1 MRWIAGRTRGS
12 SVSYPRTLVALGIA
26 LLAGASWG
34 APVAAASPSVIG
46 DVSLGSNAPNLDSIG
61 QQIPVFQGDAGPGY
75 VVSSPVTGT
84 LTTWMFRSGG
94 ATPGSTFVLRVLRP
108 PSLPGGP
115 WTGAGT
121 SAAEA
126 VTGAAGA
133 DNVLGPFS
141 TSLPI
146 TAGDRV
152 ALEPLDGPVTPIET
166 GTLGSDGIRYFVSP
180 LSDGASEALAPG
192 SGADSGQVVPIQATV
207 TPAPAPPA
215 VTAPGNLTPPS
226 ISGTPAAGNT
236 LTCDPGT
243 WSGSP
248 TSFAYSWIAGDP
260 AAPSFTL
267 SLGSTQSI
275 ALEDLETNA
284 VVECSVHATN
294 AAGTTSAGAA
304 NPVRVSPSPPAL
316 ATNLEFIL
324 PPSRRVR
331 LNPNPMITPG
341 VGVGGT
347 NFCTPGHWMHFPESY
362 SYRWYRS
369 LRGRFPAP
377 DNRGVGGGP
386 VLKLPAKVDHYF
398 LACRVTASNGAGF
411 RSAFSNSY
419 FIGTSQLLLVP
430 GAKIK
435 ISVNTGV
442 GGSRLNPT
450 TSHRHPIRSLSLSF
464 RCLRPAVAQ
473 RGARISYSWAISSRL
488 SGGRDPFDQVFPG
501 QTLSLRTLAGGVRI
515 DRTDVP
521 ALARLDGT
529 VRCITT
535 VRKGRTAAVILG
547 SSVHV
552 LGAS

>member
-1 MRWIAGRTRGS
+1 
-12 SVSYPRTLVALGIA
+12 
-26 LLAGASWG
+26 
-34 APVAAASPSVIG
+34 
-46 DVSLGSNAPNLDSIG
+46 
-61 QQIPVFQGDAGPGY
+61 
-75 VVSSPVTGT
+75 
-84 LTTWMFRSGG
+84 MFRSGG

-108 PSLPGGP
+108 SPVPEGP
-115 WTGAGT
+115 WTAAGT
-121 SAAEA
+121 SAPET

-146 TAGDRV
+146 TAGDRI
-152 ALEPLDGPVTPIET
+152 ALEPLNGSVTPIET
-166 GTLGSDGIRYFVSP
+166 GTVGSDGIRYFASP
-180 LSDGASEALAPG
+180 LSDGSQAPALGA
-192 SGADSGQVVPIQATV
+192 GADNGQIVPIQATV

-215 VTAPGNLTPPS
+215 NTAPQNLTPPS
-226 ISGTPAAGNT
+226 ISGKPAAGNT
-236 LTCDPGT
+236 LTCDPGS
-243 WSGSP
+243 WSGNP
-248 TSFAYSWIAGDP
+248 TSFTYSWIAGDP

-284 VVECSVHATN
+284 VVECTVHATN

-304 NPVRVSPSPPAL
+304 NPVRVLPSPPAL

-347 NFCTPGHWMHFPESY
+347 NFCTPGHWVHFPQSY
-362 SYRWYRS
+362 VYRWYTS
-369 LRGRFPAP
+369 LRDRFPGP
-377 DNRGVGGGP
+377 DNRQVGVGP
-386 VLKLPAKVDHYF
+386 APKLSSKVDHRF
-398 LACRVTASNGAGF
+398 LACRVTAVNSVGF

-419 FIGTSQLLLVP
+419 FVGTSQLRLVP

-435 ISVNTGV
+435 ISVNTGI

-450 TSHRHPIRSLSLSF
+450 TSHRHPIRSLSLFF
-464 RCLRPAVAQ
+464 RCLRPAATP

-488 SGGRDPFDQVFPG
+488 SGGRDPFNQVFPG
-501 QTLSLRTLAGGVRI
+501 QTLSLRTLAGGVKI

-535 VRKGRTAAVILG
+535 VRRGRVAAVILG